1 MSTILVSSTT
11 GGTGKTA
18 ITVALGKLAQR
29 QDVSVGYMKPKGT
42 NLESAV
48 GKTRDEDPMLARELL
63 GLDAQMHQLE
73 PVVYSPTFIQEAIRG
88 RTDPDELREDI
99 RSNFETLAEDAEIML
114 LEGADHRWTGGTIDL
129 TDSEIADLL
138 DAEVMLVS
146 EYTEAGDVDEV
157 LDAAESFG
165 DSLAGVLFND
175 VSPDRYDELTEDA
188 IPFLKG
194 KGVETFGVIPHDDQM
209 GGVSVDEL
217 AGGIGAERLTPD
229 IDESGRVERFLVG
242 AMGSSAALEQ
252 LRRTRSAAV
261 ITGGDRSDIQ
271 TAAIQASGVECLIL
285 TGGHRPPNAVL
296 GKATSHGV
304 PILLIQSDTRTAIDR
319 TESVLGSGRTRTPEA
334 VDRMASLLSES
345 IDYEMIL
352 SLG

>member
-1 MSTILVSSTT
+1 MNTILVSSTT

-18 ITVALGKLAQR
+18 ITVALGKLAQQR
-29 QDVSVGYMKPKGT
+29 DVSVGYMKPKGT

-73 PVVYSPTFIQEAIRG
+73 PVVYSPTFVQEAIRG
-88 RTDPDELREDI
+88 RADADELRNDI
-99 RSNFETLAEDAEIML
+99 RSNFEALAEETDLML
-114 LEGADHRWTGGTIDL
+114 LEGADHRWTGGSIGL
-129 TDSEIADLL
+129 TDPEIADLL
-138 DAEVMLVS
+138 DADVLLVS

-157 LDAAESFG
+157 LDAAATFG
-165 DSLAGVLFND
+165 DNFAGVLFND

-188 IPFLKG
+188 IPFLNG
-194 KGVETFGVIPHDDQM
+194 RGVESFGVVPHDEQI

-217 AGGIGAERLTPD
+217 AGGIGAERLTPEV
-229 IDESGRVERFLVG
+229 DESGRVERFLVG

-252 LRRTRSAAV
+252 LRRTRNAAV
-261 ITGGDRSDIQ
+261 ITGGDRTDIQ
-271 TAAIQASGVECLIL
+271 SAAVQASGVECLIL

-304 PILLIQSDTRTAIDR
+304 PILLVQNDTRTAIDR
-319 TESVLGSGRTRTPEA
+319 TESVLGSGRTRTPET
-334 VDRMASLLSES
+334 VDRMATLLTES
-345 IDYEMIL
+345 IDFETLL
-352 SLG
+352 SLP